1 MAVFSLNDEQIE
13 SMLDEGKTDVF
24 NECILSQVWRRLR
37 EQQNPG
43 TIQIENFVTLFLEK
57 N

>member
-1 MAVFSLNDEQIE
+1 
-13 SMLDEGKTDVF
+13 
-24 NECILSQVWRRLR
+24 VWRRLR

-57 N
+57 NWNFCGNRVVIILSK